1 MYLYFIFLQIFV
13 ADEIASLQTS
23 NLSEDEPTKEKDV
36 TELPPL
42 ALERTFSVPA
52 GNRKLTSSSP
62 REYPMRRVDSVE
74 NILELDELSD
84 KKDLENQL
92 SNLKEQVSS
101 YRTMN
106 SELNESLNVA
116 TSLLQKEKLIN
127 RRLSAELETRHSVNP
142 SLKRSPSDITQ
153 KQLQRSESIVK
164 CAPRHKLYNQR
175 QLSYGEMMELINK
188 TTVPQEDEQQK
199 NLAKT
204 LSFQVS
210 FNGVPVHTKN
220 DF

>member
-74 NILELDELSD
+74 NILELDEFSD

-106 SELNESLNVA
+106 SELNESLDVA

-153 KQLQRSESIVK
+153 KQLQRSESIVN